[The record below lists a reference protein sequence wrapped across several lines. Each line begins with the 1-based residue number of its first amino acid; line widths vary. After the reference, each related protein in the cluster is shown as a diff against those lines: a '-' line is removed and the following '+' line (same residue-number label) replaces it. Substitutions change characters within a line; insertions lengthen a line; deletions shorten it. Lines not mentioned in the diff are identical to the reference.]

1 MQPPIGAVD
10 RRYRTV
16 IRIIVR
22 DGNFAWPSGL
32 TQPVT
37 SLNTLVRI
45 VQGETGRNGSDEFN
59 QPLWRMV

>member
-1 MQPPIGAVD
+1 M
-10 RRYRTV
+10 
-16 IRIIVR
+16 IVR

-37 SLNTLVRI
+37 SLDTPVRI